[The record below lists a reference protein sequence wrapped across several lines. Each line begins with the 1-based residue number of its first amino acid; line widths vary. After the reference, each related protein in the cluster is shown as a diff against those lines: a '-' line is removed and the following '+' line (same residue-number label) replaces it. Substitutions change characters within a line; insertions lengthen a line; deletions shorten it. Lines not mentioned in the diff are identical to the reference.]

1 MSKKLPFVTSDIPR
15 DLRTFVD
22 RLRELVAGTGGDR
35 LVSAD
40 ELANAGLASVD
51 AGGNLAAPKPYL
63 ATPPAPSNV
72 AASGAIQNIVVTWS
86 DPTYVGHA
94 YAEVWGSSTNNI
106 GQAVLLGLTPGSIY
120 VDSTGPSTS
129 RYYWVRFVNTENV
142 TGPYNALSGVLGQT
156 GSDVTYMLN
165 TLTTAA
171 LDPAS
176 PYAKY
181 AIRADFFYVV
191 PEVDFNQE
199 ATPVASSVGNL
210 WYQPSSDR
218 TRTWTGT
225 TWGPFSQTLPF
236 VINTV
241 PQTINGV
248 DVPAGVYMDA
258 AFIKD
263 GTITNAKIGNAVI
276 DDAKIVSLS
285 AAKLTA
291 GSVSVGEYIQSSDY
305 VIGTQGWKINGDG
318 TAEFATGTFR
328 GAVFATS
335 GTIGGIT
342 LQSNAIRAGQTAWN
356 TGTGFFLGSDGKV
369 SFGNPSGNRIAWDG
383 INLDIKGAMSV
394 ESLTS
399 GNMVSGSAGNAWI
412 QMGQTGTVIG
422 TLKSALNVRKVVA
435 DTTLVNIAAQNNL
448 DGNSTIWG
456 HSANNAVG
464 SGNGTTG
471 THTTSNTFS
480 TWQRVGALGSG
491 FSNTGVWGLTYADN
505 TTSKGGVFQRYS
517 GTDSSSIGSLDKSI
531 ELATASYCA
540 FSPSG
545 QGKIYIV
552 DGNGPFTGFHEGMFA
567 IDAPI
572 EIGDIVTDVSVFY
585 RANISNVLFTV
596 ARSNTANEP
605 RVLGVVSAIVPIQTD
620 TPGIL
625 WEPVE
630 TYTEGD
636 FGPATTMELI
646 PGFDLDELQT
656 TYKVVQVNAVGEGQI
671 NVCGEGGDIQA
682 GDFIVTSSISGKG
695 MKQSDDIM
703 RSYTVAKARESVSFA
718 SPTEVKLIACIY
730 VGG

>member
-15 DLRTFVD
+15 DLRTYLD

-51 AGGNLAAPKPYL
+51 AGGNLTAPKPYL
-63 ATPPAPSNV
+63 ATPPAPTNV
-72 AASGAIQNIVVTWS
+72 AASGAIQNILVTWN

-94 YAEVWGSSTNNI
+94 YAEVWGSSTDNL
-106 GQAVLLGLTPGSIY
+106 GQAVLLGLSPGSIY

-181 AIRADFFYVV
+181 AVRADFFYVA
-191 PEVDFNQE
+191 PKLDFNQE

-248 DVPAGVYMDA
+248 NVPAGVYMDA

-305 VIGTQGWKINGDG
+305 VIGTQGWKIHGNG
-318 TAEFATGTFR
+318 TAEFQTVIVRGT
-328 GAVFATS
+328 VYATS

-342 LQSNAIRAGQTAWN
+342 IASNAVRSGQTAWD
-356 TGTGFFLGSDGKV
+356 TGAGFFLGSDGKF
-369 SFGNPSGNRIAWDG
+369 SLGDQAGKKLTWDG
-383 INLDIKGAMSV
+383 TSLSISGTLSAADGTFAGSLSAATGTFTG
-394 ESLTS
+394 SLTAAS
-399 GNMVSGSAGNAWI
+399 GTFTGSLTAATGTFSGTLTAAAINAVDTINIAGNAVTIPNSAFSAGEYRNTAAYTW
-412 QMGQTGTVIG
+412 QDAQTI
-422 TLKSALNVRKVVA
+422 
-435 DTTLVNIAAQNNL
+435 TT
-448 DGNSTIWG
+448 T
-456 HSANNAVG
+456 
-464 SGNGTTG
+464 TTG
-471 THTTSNTFS
+471 S
-480 TWQRVGALGSG
+480 RVYVSAA
-491 FSNTGVWGLTYADN
+491 GL
-505 TTSKGGVFQRYS
+505 VL
-517 GTDSSSIGSLDKSI
+517 IGS
-531 ELATASYCA
+531 
-540 FSPSG
+540 
-545 QGKIYIV
+545 
-552 DGNGPFTGFHEGMFA
+552 A
-567 IDAPI
+567 ID
-572 EIGDIVTDVSVFY
+572 VTDT
-585 RANISNVLFTV
+585 ISIIPKFRLVRGSTELMQGGGNCAMSF
-596 ARSNTANEP
+596 S
-605 RVLGVVSAIVPIQTD
+605 D
-620 TPGIL
+620 TPSAG
-625 WEPVE
+625 
-630 TYTEGD
+630 TYTYKLQVTSD
-636 FGPATTMELI
+636 FGGTPTA
-646 PGFDLDELQT
+646 
-656 TYKVVQVNAVGEGQI
+656 Y
-671 NVCGEGGDIQA
+671 A
-682 GDFIVTSSISGKG
+682 GVSN
-695 MKQSDDIM
+695 
-703 RSYTVAKARESVSFA
+703 RSLFVIETKR
-718 SPTEVKLIACIY
+718 
-730 VGG
+730 

>member
-15 DLRTFVD
+15 DLRTYLD

-51 AGGNLAAPKPYL
+51 AGGNLTAPRPYL
-63 ATPPAPSNV
+63 ATPPAPTNV
-72 AASGAIQNIVVTWS
+72 AASGAIQNIIVTWN

-94 YAEVWGSSTNNI
+94 YAEVWGSSTDNL
-106 GQAVLLGLTPGSIY
+106 GQAVLLGLSPGSIY

-142 TGPYNALSGVLGQT
+142 SGPYNALSGVLGQT

-181 AIRADFFYVV
+181 AVRADFFYVA
-191 PEVDFNQE
+191 PKLDFNQE

-305 VIGTQGWKINGDG
+305 VIGTQGWKIHGNG
-318 TAEFATGTFR
+318 TAEFQTVIVRGT
-328 GAVFATS
+328 VYATS

-342 LQSNAIRAGQTAWN
+342 IASNAVRSGQTAWD
-356 TGTGFFLGSDGKV
+356 TGAGFFLGSDGKF
-369 SFGNPSGNRIAWDG
+369 SLGNSAGKKLTWNGTNLSISGDIIAG
-383 INLDIKGAMSV
+383 TVGGSEVGTTYVRSANY
-394 ESLTS
+394 
-399 GNMVSGSAGNAWI
+399 VSGSAGWEIDSNGDAEFNQLTVRSGQVTGALLKITAIPIFNSGLYYEISSGTPISTTDGPYYFTGSTNPYYLAWSGTMPAPETASHRIAAAVTLNAFNGRGGAGADLVTFVAVNSSI
-412 QMGQTGTVIG
+412 TGTTIN
-422 TLKSALNVRKVVA
+422 AEVVGISSMSSLFGLS
-435 DTTLVNIAAQNNL
+435 TT
-448 DGNSTIWG
+448 T
-456 HSANNAVG
+456 VG
-464 SGNGTTG
+464 STAGLY
-471 THTTSNTFS
+471 S
-480 TWQRVGALGSG
+480 TAV
-491 FSNTGVWGLTYADN
+491 
-505 TTSKGGVFQRYS
+505 
-517 GTDSSSIGSLDKSI
+517 
-531 ELATASYCA
+531 
-540 FSPSG
+540 P
-545 QGKIYIV
+545 
-552 DGNGPFTGFHEGMFA
+552 
-567 IDAPI
+567 
-572 EIGDIVTDVSVFY
+572 VSVFVSGF
-585 RANISNVLFTV
+585 NCQSTV
-596 ARSNTANEP
+596 GT
-605 RVLGVVSAIVPIQTD
+605 
-620 TPGIL
+620 
-625 WEPVE
+625 
-630 TYTEGD
+630 
-636 FGPATTMELI
+636 
-646 PGFDLDELQT
+646 
-656 TYKVVQVNAVGEGQI
+656 
-671 NVCGEGGDIQA
+671 
-682 GDFIVTSSISGKG
+682 ISGMFWG
-695 MKQSDDIM
+695 V
-703 RSYTVAKARESVSFA
+703 R
-718 SPTEVKLIACIY
+718 
-730 VGG
+730 